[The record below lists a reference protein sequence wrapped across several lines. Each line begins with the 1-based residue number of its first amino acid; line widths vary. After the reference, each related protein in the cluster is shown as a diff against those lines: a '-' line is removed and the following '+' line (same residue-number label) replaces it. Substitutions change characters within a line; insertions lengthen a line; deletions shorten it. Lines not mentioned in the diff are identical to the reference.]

1 MVCLKKQLMGKQ
13 MKQFLK
19 AYRRLD
25 PKMKL
30 QDSQGLGELRRFVFE
45 QEEFKEIEKT
55 TVAYS
60 SYNIQNLGEKASN
73 VALLMVQDGTIS
85 NLAYS
90 MTDIIRAGQ
99 LNDIELK
106 KSSVDNLKI
115 QSISVI
121 SKFNTVA
128 VEYGLAN
135 VTDAL
140 SSKRQLDEAR
150 IAAEKFE
157 QQKKILD
164 INISKIS
171 AIDRYAKVHLEL
183 LNRFVPIMEEYVPWS
198 TQIIKS
204 KDNFLRLGRIREEK
218 FTEKEIEILAFTLSL
233 AGAVKAV
240 IDSPIISKNGE
251 VYNGSR
257 KEFESAQGAIQKF
270 ERECIELKS

>member
-1 MVCLKKQLMGKQ
+1 MGKI
-13 MKQFLK
+13 
-19 AYRRLD
+19 YD
-25 PKMKL
+25 DDYNKL
-30 QDSQGLGELRRFVFE
+30 YDTYEKISAAVLGELRRFVFE

-60 SYNIQNLGEKASN
+60 SYNIQNLGEKASDI
-73 VALLMVQDGTIS
+73 ALLMVQDGTIS

-90 MTDIIRAGQ
+90 MTDVIRAGQ
-99 LNDIELK
+99 LNDIDLK
-106 KSSVDNLKI
+106 KSSMDNLKI

-121 SKFNTVA
+121 SKFSTVA
-128 VEYGLAN
+128 VGYGLAN

-183 LNRFVPIMEEYVPWS
+183 LNRFLPIMEEYVPWS

-204 KDNFLRLGRIREEK
+204 KDNFLRLGRIGEEK

-257 KEFESAQGAIQKF
+257 KEFESAQRAIQKF